1 MFHLHLEFVWT
12 CIVFETSFCV
22 CVGRVVLGIIFCV
35 CVARIVFGI
44 MLTWSPRPAKVGPT
58 LSTGCPGKP
67 GNSNFKVNLHK
78 GNQK

>member
-1 MFHLHLEFVWT
+1 M
-12 CIVFETSFCV
+12 FETSFCVGRVVFGIIFCV
-22 CVGRVVLGIIFCV
+22 CVGRVVIGIIFCV
-35 CVARIVFGI
+35 CVGRVVFGI